1 MANTSTRS
9 LQLLSLLQTH
19 RYWPGDELAA
29 RLAVSPRTL
38 RRDVDRLRE
47 LGYPVTGSRGVA
59 GGYQL
64 RPGAVLPPLLVD
76 DDEAVAIVI
85 GLRSAAGGVVAGI
98 EDTAVRALAKIVQ
111 VLPPRLRQRV
121 DALQAHTVPALAGG
135 DPVDAVALTTIAL
148 AARDAER
155 VRFSYGD
162 ASRLVEPHTL
172 VTLGRRWYLVAWDL
186 DRHDWRTFRLD
197 RLTDP
202 VPTGARFRL
211 RDLPGGDP
219 AAFVRARVGGVP
231 TRYRVEVVVRAAA
244 DVVTAAV
251 GRWGTVEALDE
262 QSCRL
267 RMDVHQLDDPIKV
280 VAGLGADFEILEPA
294 ELRDRVQAIG
304 ETFLR
309 STERRVDPDTPPR
322 HAGFPPRGEI

>member
-1 MANTSTRS
+1 MANTSTRT
-9 LQLLSLLQTH
+9 LRLLSLLQTH

-85 GLRSAAGGVVAGI
+85 GLRAAAGGMVAGI

-121 DALQAHTVPALAGG
+121 EAVAAHTVPAFAGG
-135 DPVDAVALTTIAL
+135 APVDAVALTTIAL

-155 VRFSYGD
+155 LRFSYGP

-202 VPTGARFRL
+202 VPTGARFRP

-219 AAFVRARVGGVP
+219 AAFVRDRVGAVP
-231 TRYRVEVVVRAAA
+231 TRYRVEVVVRSPADAVAAA
-244 DVVTAAV
+244 A
-251 GRWGTVEALDE
+251 GRWGTVVEIDE

-267 RMDVHQLDDPIKV
+267 RMDVHQLNDPINLL
-280 VAGLGADFEILEPA
+280 ASLGADFEVIEPA
-294 ELRDRVQAIG
+294 ELRDRLRAIG
-304 ETFLR
+304 AIFVR
-309 STERRVDPDTPPR
+309 STEPP
-322 HAGFPPRGEI
+322 PPAH